1 MNFLGNKL
9 FLQFCVPL
17 IAVAL
22 SIFLK
27 YVSRNDR
34 HKDFRKED
42 LAIGLD
48 LSVTALIIFV
58 TASSQVVARVL
69 QNPADNALA
78 TKSMAIPWVL
88 SAYLVGIW
96 GLSTLV
102 RKLGWESE
110 DRLKTFWGIVV
121 PDIYGLSALL
131 VVVDWIA

>member
-17 IAVAL
+17 ITVAL

-27 YVSRNDR
+27 YVTRNDK
-34 HKDFRKED
+34 HKAFRKED

-69 QNPADNALA
+69 QNPADKLLA
-78 TKSMAIPWVL
+78 EKSMAIPWVL

-102 RKLGWESE
+102 RKLGWESD

-121 PDIYGLSALL
+121 PDTFGLLALL
-131 VVVDWIA
+131 VVVNWIA